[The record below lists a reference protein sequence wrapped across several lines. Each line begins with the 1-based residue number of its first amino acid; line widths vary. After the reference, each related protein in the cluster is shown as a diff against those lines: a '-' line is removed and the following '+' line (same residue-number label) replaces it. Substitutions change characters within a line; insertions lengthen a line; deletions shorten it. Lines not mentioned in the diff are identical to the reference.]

1 MATRP
6 ERDRRRFPPTARR
19 SAVLVVA
26 LGLALGASTVSGRSA
41 DAASDARARRAEV
54 RAEQAR
60 LAAQVDA
67 MEGTQAEVLAALG
80 VLDQDVR
87 TQQAIVGDL
96 RQRADASAAEA
107 ARAERES
114 EATSR
119 EIDQMRARIARIAV
133 ESYVSPPGEDL
144 LQRFRAASAQE
155 DATRQALL
163 AIQSRADVDVVD
175 QLRAAKGRLA
185 EQIARAQRA
194 RAEAE
199 RALAE
204 STVALE
210 RLEAA
215 RARQRTL
222 ASQVRAR
229 LDERLADA
237 AYLSQLD
244 AAFGAQIAAEEAA
257 LARAVAPIPP
267 PAPGTSTPPTVTRP
281 ALTTVGGIT
290 VASSIADD
298 TRALLSAAAAAG
310 HRLGGYGYRD
320 INVQIQLRR
329 QNCGTSNYAV
339 WEMPA
344 DSCSPPTARPGFS
357 AHERGLAID
366 FTANG
371 RFINSRRDPAFVWL
385 SANAGRF
392 GFTNLPSEPW
402 HWSHPG

>member
-1 MATRP
+1 MAEPLPTV
-6 ERDRRRFPPTARR
+6 RRHPPAIARR
-19 SAVLVVA
+19 SVA
-26 LGLALGASTVSGRSA
+26 LGVLVAVAVLAGSVTGGSA
-41 DAASDARARRAEV
+41 GAASDARSRRAEV

-60 LAAQVDA
+60 LAAQVDV

-87 TQQAIVGDL
+87 TQQAIAADL
-96 RQRADASAAEA
+96 RQQADTNAAEA

-114 EATSR
+114 QATSE
-119 EIDQMRARIARIAV
+119 EIDQLRARIARIAV

-163 AIQSRADVDVVD
+163 AIQSRADVDLID

-185 EQIARAQRA
+185 EQVDRARRA

-210 RLEAA
+210 RLGTA
-215 RARQRTL
+215 RARQQDVAAQIRN
-222 ASQVRAR
+222 R

-237 AYLSQLD
+237 AWLSRLD

-257 LARAVAPIPP
+257 LARAVAPIAP
-267 PAPGTSTPPTVTRP
+267 PAPGTSTPPTIGRP

-298 TRALLSAAAAAG
+298 TRALLTAASAAG
-310 HRLGGYGYRD
+310 VRLGGYGYRD

-344 DSCSPPTARPGFS
+344 DSCSPPTARPGLS

-371 RFINSRRDPAFVWL
+371 RFINTRRDPAFVWL
-385 SANAGRF
+385 AANAGRF

>member
-1 MATRP
+1 M
-6 ERDRRRFPPTARR
+6 
-19 SAVLVVA
+19 
-26 LGLALGASTVSGRSA
+26 VSGRSA

-60 LAAQVDA
+60 LAAQVDV

-87 TQQAIVGDL
+87 TQQAIVADL
-96 RQRADASAAEA
+96 RQQADASTAEA
-107 ARAERES
+107 ARAEQES
-114 EATSR
+114 EVTSR
-119 EIDQMRARIARIAV
+119 EIGRLRNRIARIAV

-163 AIQSRADVDVVD
+163 TIQSRADVDLVD
-175 QLRAAKGRLA
+175 RLRAAKGRLA
-185 EQIARAQRA
+185 EQIARAQQA

-222 ASQVRAR
+222 ASQVRSR

-237 AYLSQLD
+237 AHLSRLD

-290 VASSIADD
+290 VATSIADD
-298 TRALLSAAAAAG
+298 TRALLAAAAAAG

-329 QNCGTSNYAV
+329 QNCGTSNYAI

-344 DSCSPPTARPGFS
+344 DACSPPTARPGYS

-371 RFINSRRDPAFVWL
+371 AFINSRRDPAFVWL